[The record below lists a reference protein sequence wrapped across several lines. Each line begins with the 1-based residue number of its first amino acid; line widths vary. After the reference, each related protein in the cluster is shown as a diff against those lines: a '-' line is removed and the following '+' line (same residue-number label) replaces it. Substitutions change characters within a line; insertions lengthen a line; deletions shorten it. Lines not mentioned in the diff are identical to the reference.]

1 MKAFCARGKEVT
13 LHLGDGAEVFEHEN
27 VVTAPPPLCPSGQ
40 KKCLLPE
47 SLRPKAERQ
56 QVLAEAE
63 LALAE

>member
-27 VVTAPPPLCPSGQ
+27 VVTAPPLSPCAP
-40 KKCLLPE
+40 KAE